1 MDLGSLFNLSL
12 ETLPMLLAIAICI
25 YAATHKAQM
34 RNERTVWGVG
44 IVFVAVF
51 ALDFCRLLGR
61 PFPKLRRMQW
71 GAADAVVAII
81 ALFVLG
87 YGIYLY
93 AKRDWASVGWAPVPA
108 DRITPRV
115 YATQMILLAP
125 LVVIIWL
132 YLRMM
137 MM

>member
-12 ETLPMLLAIAICI
+12 ETLPTLLAIAICI

-51 ALDFCRLLGR
+51 ALDFCRASNAS
-61 PFPKLRRMQW
+61 KLRRMQW
-71 GAADAVVAII
+71 GGADAVVAII
-81 ALFVLG
+81 VLFVLG

>member
-1 MDLGSLFNLSL
+1 MDLGSLLDL
-12 ETLPMLLAIAICI
+12 GLATLPMLLAIAIYI

-34 RNERTVWGVG
+34 RNERTLWGTG
-44 IVFVAVF
+44 IVLLALF
-51 ALDFCRLLGR
+51 ALDFCQASKAS
-61 PFPKLRRMQW
+61 KLRHMQW
-71 GAADAVVAII
+71 GPADAVVAIV

-115 YATQMILLAP
+115 YATQMMLMAP

-132 YLRMM
+132 DLRMM
-137 MM
+137 V